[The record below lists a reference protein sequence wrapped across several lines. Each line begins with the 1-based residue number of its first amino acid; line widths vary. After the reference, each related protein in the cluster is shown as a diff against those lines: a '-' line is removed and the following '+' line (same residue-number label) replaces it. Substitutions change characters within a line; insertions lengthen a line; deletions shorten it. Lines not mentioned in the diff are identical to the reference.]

1 MGVLPPAVNLH
12 QAGKVRSAVGISING
27 GHHGF
32 AAFEY
37 ADAVAQ
43 DLQDDAVLFPCA
55 EDFDIDWLGPWIK
68 ARPRFLKILRRN
80 PGAQRRQGFWGGVV

>member
-12 QAGKVRSAVGISING
+12 QAGKVRGAFGISIHG

-32 AAFEY
+32 AAIEY
-37 ADAVAQ
+37 
-43 DLQDDAVLFPCA
+43 AVLFPCA
-55 EDFDIDWLGPWIK
+55 EEVEIEWLGPWIK